1 MAYGFDGAGCAAAL
15 RRTNGD
21 ELQALTMLHGRHI
34 ESHVESPP
42 VQVPGGVGGGGGEMV
57 DAEERAEELEGEA
70 MVLES
75 MFPSGQ
81 FERVGVSVAG
91 AGQVVEVDP
100 VKIAMLPM
108 ERRPTSVF
116 RVRRRVINR
125 LFRGVNRFVKVG
137 WRRCTSKSHYTIQCT
152 N

>member
-1 MAYGFDGAGCAAAL
+1 VIAPKSALDSGATGQTSSAAARRLMAYGFDDAGCTAAL

-34 ESHVESPP
+34 ESHVDSPP
-42 VQVPGGVGGGGGEMV
+42 VQVPGRGETV
-57 DAEERAEELEGEA
+57 DAEERAEELDGEA

-100 VKIAMLPM
+100 VKIALLPM
-108 ERRPTSVF
+108 EQRPTSVF
-116 RVRRRVINR
+116 RVQVNN
-125 LFRGVNRFVKVG
+125 LFNP
-137 WRRCTSKSHYTIQCT
+137 SQ
-152 N
+152 